1 MSPSQLRLDH
11 SRTPFD
17 ASRTLALLAVCRSM
31 AESIDAKSLTW
42 LISLAEEETRQQAAS
57 HKA

>member
-17 ASRTLALLAVCRSM
+17 APRTLALLAVCRSM
-31 AESIDAKSLTW
+31 AESINARSLSW
-42 LISLAEEETRQQAAS
+42 LISLAEEETRHQLNS
-57 HKA
+57 DKA

>member
-11 SRTPFD
+11 TRTPFD

-42 LISLAEEETRQQAAS
+42 LISLAEAETRHQVKPD
-57 HKA
+57 KA

>member
-1 MSPSQLRLDH
+1 
-11 SRTPFD
+11 
-17 ASRTLALLAVCRSM
+17 M